1 VSIQR
6 EPPLE
11 DSPVPEQPSIKG
23 SVLVDLIEDLRKLRE
38 SGEIPQ
44 EDFQRRL
51 RPEDLKALD
60 APIVPGVWYDVEF
73 YCRSSTLLC
82 DALAGGDPTF
92 LRQRGY
98 ERGVK
103 MIEAGLYQ
111 QMQYARR
118 VRVQEHSDPRARFE
132 AYGHDM
138 RLLVTL
144 SGSILSFSRWTV
156 EPDPEH
162 DDRYRIVVADAA
174 AYPDALALA
183 TEGLID
189 SLTSSHGMANLW
201 RFERESRD
209 RIVFRMTR
217 SLGTG

>member
-1 VSIQR
+1 
-6 EPPLE
+6 
-11 DSPVPEQPSIKG
+11 
-23 SVLVDLIEDLRKLRE
+23 
-38 SGEIPQ
+38 
-44 EDFQRRL
+44 
-51 RPEDLKALD
+51 
-60 APIVPGVWYDVEF
+60 
-73 YCRSSTLLC
+73 
-82 DALAGGDPTF
+82 
-92 LRQRGY
+92 
-98 ERGVK
+98 

-111 QMQYARR
+111 QMEYARR
-118 VRVQEHSDPRARFE
+118 AQVQEHADREARFR

-162 DDRYRIVVADAA
+162 DHRYRIVVDDAA

-189 SLTSSHGMANLW
+189 SLASSHGMAKLW
-201 RFERESRD
+201 RFEREGRD

-217 SLGTG
+217 DL